1 MLNRPSKA
9 VVTWVVGVVG
19 ALVAL
24 SAFLMLSSVLPDSA
38 LAHPHDPAHPH
49 EGVGPDVA
57 HIHFDENDEG
67 AVRTF
72 MSTDPETGDAVDW
85 DITGTD
91 GDDFRISESGELT
104 FKMSPD
110 FEKPVDGLDADN
122 DGGFPDTG
130 DEARDNVYRITVR
143 ATEQET
149 PGDPTGRALST
160 NTNVIIVVNNMDED
174 GMVELNYLEP
184 EVGTEITAMLDDE
197 DVEDTDTLKW
207 EWSVSKVTKPDK
219 DTEAHW
225 AVVAGDIDN
234 MFTPR
239 GDRDNEIPAGNR
251 VGDPNRTVDEGE
263 YLRAKAT
270 YRDEQNVTGDDNK
283 VAIGVSMYPVRAEV
297 NSDNDGVENA
307 ANGSPGFPDGLDY
320 TRTVPES
327 TDVKMDVDAAVEA
340 DDPNDDNL
348 SYQLAA
354 LGPDGTANFG
364 DLGFFDID
372 RATGQISLARMLDHE
387 EEDGRTYTGATAAT
401 AGVYKVIVMATD
413 PSGETGE
420 VAVTITA
427 TAAND
432 DPVIRGKEELH
443 VMEQDIDDRDGDGD
457 FDKTYTGLPDMN
469 VSQAN
474 DHPNVYRASD
484 DDDRGQIT
492 WSFKEDSNDPEAED
506 YALFERSST
515 NLSLM
520 DEPRAIRFKEPPDYE
535 NPGDANRDNVYKLTL
550 VATDGRQG
558 GRNEFR
564 ISIFVKNQLEQGEL
578 TLMAS
583 GDDPAQPIIGEL
595 MTATVSD
602 PDGGIAVVTW
612 QWSRSDTK
620 DGTYTP
626 IAGATSFRYRPEL
639 TIADDPDTTE
649 DESLSGPDA
658 GMFLRATATY
668 IDTTSLEDNP
678 DTELIDERVQA
689 TATKAKTATMGDG
702 TTDGGGTEGSVYR
715 VMATTDKAVRV
726 ADTGPDTTDPSVL
739 PSAPA
744 FDPGSY
750 TGTVYE
756 NSEVG
761 SLVMMSSVVSATSGS
776 LMLDPLDSDDN
787 KFFTIKHGQI
797 RVGEVP
803 FRAPLP
809 TGVQDATA
817 TAPAMEDPMLDYET
831 RITYRLVVSSRN
843 EGGKSTANVTI
854 SLMDRNEYPYFDK
867 ASREIET
874 IEYEENSTDRRVI
887 VLAAVEPDEDFLKWE
902 VIGTDSADF
911 EIEDATDGADGKDR
925 VELRFKMGSR
935 PDFERPM
942 DRLMDLTLD
951 GDSDDEGED
960 AAKNNMYKIT
970 VRVTEAATVGG
981 VPKKAAELD
990 LTVSVT
996 DAQEKGTVQVRWL
1009 QPEVLTPISASLTDP
1024 DEVSV
1029 NNVDGT
1035 LTTGVTYQWF
1045 RAKVRNP
1052 DRNIKDVPDS
1062 GSTDWE
1068 PLGIIGEA
1076 DTNTYTPQGATPDD
1090 PDTGEDES
1098 AGDPVDEGWH
1108 LLAKAKYAGQTAIGI
1123 SDDPVRA
1130 NVHDNSNNSP
1140 DFAAAETSRTVPEN
1154 IEVGMPVEDVVD
1166 VDRNEDDDT
1175 LTYELVIETTGV
1187 NGNADVIL
1195 ADLPFFYIDK
1205 DTGQIRV
1212 KKPLNFE
1219 GHDLPGTSTD
1229 VEPSEYQVVVRAT
1242 DPSGETTNEDN
1253 RDDITVVITVTDVNE
1268 APKVTDGYSIIQV
1281 NEMNESKEPKDN
1293 GQYYIG
1299 LGNTV
1304 SDTALY
1310 TVNKNANK
1318 QNYYKKYDEDPVD
1331 SHDWPDN
1338 LIPGPDGQWFEY
1350 STPDDGISRRL
1361 HFITPP
1367 DYENPKDQYR
1377 DNVYEVCVTAIDNRG
1392 IPGCKMVR
1400 IEVVNVQED
1409 GTLTLMPV
1417 EPVEE
1422 TAEGGVKITATLND
1436 PDGEVV
1442 ITDWKWA
1449 QNPASGGMFDAANLV
1464 VDETTDMFTGMAGN
1478 FVWAQVHYRDG
1489 ASVVDDPVTALD
1501 ERNDDD
1507 PGIPGDTEQHKVEIP
1522 DASPPDMLFHNSDQM
1537 LSKVTDSAVQAPVS
1551 GQDDLDP
1558 VDTTGDPTGPPSV
1571 IDIQRSVPENT
1582 PSTGYVGIPLGK
1594 EIIVDENGMD
1604 RTMTGADANVFVFA
1618 EAADDDN
1625 VYYDPTLAP
1634 DPDIPNDKMGQLA
1647 LMPVHQLDFEASKN
1661 SYIIEFSD
1669 NAADSDVHRVTIL
1682 VTDVNEAPSMPEEAR
1697 GGINITGPSNISR
1710 YYEGRMDVVADYSTT
1725 GGDSMATVTWALSG
1739 DDMDDLSI
1747 NSDGELTFDL
1757 VPDFENPMDS
1767 AMNNI
1772 YSITVEAEQGTNYDS
1787 VFVTVTV
1794 GNMEEPGMVTVDPM
1808 GRPAVD
1814 REITAMLED
1823 PDGVMGT
1830 VMWQWASADA
1840 MGGTYTDID
1849 MATMHTYTPMGGAED
1864 DDVGMYLQVTAG
1876 YEDGEGRGKM
1886 AMLELMGAVTD
1897 ELSFDAD
1904 VIERMVAEDAM
1915 AGDNVGDPVM
1925 AASGLGSQLTYS
1937 LGGAD
1942 ASSFTVDSMGQI
1954 MVGTGTDLDYET
1966 KDTYTVIVTARGT
1979 ADDGITV
1986 VAMTTVTVTV
1996 TNVDE
2001 TVGPEP
2007 DGGILAMYDG
2017 NDNSLIERSEAV
2029 DAVLDFLILNEITR
2043 DQAIEVVTA
2052 YILQTAVP

>member
-1 MLNRPSKA
+1 
-9 VVTWVVGVVG
+9 
-19 ALVAL
+19 
-24 SAFLMLSSVLPDSA
+24 
-38 LAHPHDPAHPH
+38 
-49 EGVGPDVA
+49 
-57 HIHFDENDEG
+57 
-67 AVRTF
+67 

-122 DGGFPDTG
+122 DGDFPDTG
-130 DEARDNVYRITVR
+130 DEARDNVYHITVR
-143 ATEQET
+143 STEQET

-160 NTNVIIVVNNMDED
+160 ETGIIIVVNNMDED
-174 GMVELNYLEP
+174 GEVELNYLQP
-184 EVGTEITAMLDDE
+184 EVGTEITAILTDE
-197 DVEDTDTLKW
+197 DDVVEGTITW
-207 EWSVSKVTKPDK
+207 EWYVSKVTGPDK
-219 DTEAHW
+219 DTEEHW
-225 AVVAGDIDN
+225 AVIPSADDAVDEDS
-234 MFTPR
+234 FTPR
-239 GDRDNEIPAGNR
+239 GDRDDDITLPGGET
-251 VGDPNRTVDEGE
+251 DPNRRIDEGE
-263 YLRAKAT
+263 FVRAKAMYT
-270 YRDEQNVTGDDNK
+270 DIQGATKE
-283 VAIGVSMYPVRAEV
+283 AIGVSMYPVRDEV
-297 NSDNDGVENA
+297 NSNNDGVENA

-327 TDVKMDVDAAVEA
+327 TDVEMDVGAVVEA
-340 DDPNDDNL
+340 FDPNDDRL

-354 LGPDGTANFG
+354 LGLDGTANFG

-372 RATGQISLARMLDHE
+372 RETGQISLARMLDHE
-387 EEDGRTYTGATAAT
+387 EEDGRIYDGANAAT

-420 VAVTITA
+420 VTVTITA
-427 TAAND
+427 TDAND

-457 FDKTYTGLPDMN
+457 FDKTYTGLLDMN

-474 DHPNVYRASD
+474 DHANVYRASD

-564 ISIFVKNQLEQGEL
+564 ISIFVKNQREQGEL

-626 IAGATSFRYRPEL
+626 IPGATSATYRPAP

-649 DESLSGPDA
+649 DESSSGPDA

-668 IDTTSLEDNP
+668 IDTTSQEDNP

-715 VMATTDKAVRV
+715 VMETTDKAVRV
-726 ADTGPDTTDPSVL
+726 ADIGPGTTDPSL
-739 PSAPA
+739 PPSAPA

-761 SLVMMSSVVSATSGS
+761 SLVMMSSAVSATSGG

-787 KFFTIKHGQI
+787 KFFTINEHGQI
-797 RVGEVP
+797 RVREVP

-854 SLMDRNEYPYFDK
+854 SLMDRNEHPYFDK

-874 IEYEENSTDRRVI
+874 IEYAEDSTDRRVI
-887 VLAAVEPDEDFLKWE
+887 VLAAVEPDEDLLNWE

-911 EIEDATDGADGKDR
+911 ETVDATDGADGKDR

-942 DRLMDLTLD
+942 DRLMDLNLD

-970 VRVTEAATVGG
+970 VRVTEAATVGD
-981 VPKKAAELD
+981 VPKKADELN
-990 LTVSVT
+990 LTISVT
-996 DAQEKGTVQVRWL
+996 DAQEKGTVQVRWR

-1029 NNVDGT
+1029 SNADGT
-1035 LTTGVTYQWF
+1035 VTTGVTYQWF

-1052 DRNIKDVPDS
+1052 DPNIEDVPDG

-1076 DTNTYTPQGATPDD
+1076 DTEIYTPQGATPND
-1090 PDTGEDES
+1090 PDTAEDES
-1098 AGDPVDEGWH
+1098 AGDPVDERWH
-1108 LLAKAKYAGQTAIGI
+1108 LLAKATYAAGQTAIGI
-1123 SDDPVRA
+1123 SDYPVRA

-1166 VDRNEDDDT
+1166 VDLNEDDDI

-1195 ADLPFFYIDK
+1195 EDLPFFYIDK

-1268 APKVTDGYSIIQV
+1268 APKVTDGNSIIKV
-1281 NEMNESKEPKDN
+1281 DEMNESKEPKDN

-1299 LGNTV
+1299 LGNTI
-1304 SDTALY
+1304 SDTAPY

-1318 QNYYKKYDEDPVD
+1318 ENYYKKYDEDPVD

-1367 DYENPKDQYR
+1367 DYENPKDQNR
-1377 DNVYEVCVTAIDNRG
+1377 DNVYEVCVTAIDNRD

-1409 GTLTLMPV
+1409 GTLTLMPM

-1449 QNPASGGMFDAANLV
+1449 QNPASGGIFDAANLLE
-1464 VDETTDMFTGMAGN
+1464 DETTDMFTGMAGN

-1507 PGIPGDTEQHKVEIP
+1507 GK
-1522 DASPPDMLFHNSDQM
+1522 
-1537 LSKVTDSAVQAPVS
+1537 S
-1551 GQDDLDP
+1551 GCHRAAQ
-1558 VDTTGDPTGPPSV
+1558 
-1571 IDIQRSVPENT
+1571 VP
-1582 PSTGYVGIPLGK
+1582 
-1594 EIIVDENGMD
+1594 
-1604 RTMTGADANVFVFA
+1604 
-1618 EAADDDN
+1618 
-1625 VYYDPTLAP
+1625 
-1634 DPDIPNDKMGQLA
+1634 
-1647 LMPVHQLDFEASKN
+1647 
-1661 SYIIEFSD
+1661 
-1669 NAADSDVHRVTIL
+1669 
-1682 VTDVNEAPSMPEEAR
+1682 
-1697 GGINITGPSNISR
+1697 
-1710 YYEGRMDVVADYSTT
+1710 
-1725 GGDSMATVTWALSG
+1725 
-1739 DDMDDLSI
+1739 
-1747 NSDGELTFDL
+1747 
-1757 VPDFENPMDS
+1757 
-1767 AMNNI
+1767 
-1772 YSITVEAEQGTNYDS
+1772 
-1787 VFVTVTV
+1787 
-1794 GNMEEPGMVTVDPM
+1794 
-1808 GRPAVD
+1808 
-1814 REITAMLED
+1814 
-1823 PDGVMGT
+1823 
-1830 VMWQWASADA
+1830 
-1840 MGGTYTDID
+1840 
-1849 MATMHTYTPMGGAED
+1849 
-1864 DDVGMYLQVTAG
+1864 
-1876 YEDGEGRGKM
+1876 
-1886 AMLELMGAVTD
+1886 
-1897 ELSFDAD
+1897 
-1904 VIERMVAEDAM
+1904 
-1915 AGDNVGDPVM
+1915 
-1925 AASGLGSQLTYS
+1925 
-1937 LGGAD
+1937 
-1942 ASSFTVDSMGQI
+1942 
-1954 MVGTGTDLDYET
+1954 
-1966 KDTYTVIVTARGT
+1966 
-1979 ADDGITV
+1979 
-1986 VAMTTVTVTV
+1986 
-1996 TNVDE
+1996 
-2001 TVGPEP
+2001 GPE
-2007 DGGILAMYDG
+2007 
-2017 NDNSLIERSEAV
+2017 R
-2029 DAVLDFLILNEITR
+2029 
-2043 DQAIEVVTA
+2043 
-2052 YILQTAVP
+2052 

>member
-9 VVTWVVGVVG
+9 AVTWIVGIVG

-38 LAHPHDPAHPH
+38 LAHPHDPVQMHR
-49 EGVGPDVA
+49 GVGTDVD
-57 HIHFDENDEG
+57 HIHYDENG
-67 AVRTF
+67 MGPVRTF

-91 GDDFRISESGELT
+91 ADDFWISESGELT

-110 FEKPVDGLDADN
+110 YEKPVDGLDANNNGDFTDDGDVEPDN
-122 DGGFPDTG
+122 LY
-130 DEARDNVYRITVR
+130 EITVR

-149 PGDPTGRALST
+149 LGDPMGRALST
-160 NTNVIIVVNNMDED
+160 EKEVFIVVNNMDED
-174 GMVELNYLEP
+174 GMVELNYLQP
-184 EVGTEITAMLDDE
+184 EVGTEIMAMLMDE
-197 DVEDTDTLKW
+197 DIFKGTITW
-207 EWSVSKVTKPDK
+207 EWSVSKVTNPDK

-225 AVVAGDIDN
+225 AVVAGDAGDIDN

-239 GDRDNEIPAGNR
+239 GDRDNEIPAENR

-283 VAIGVSMYPVRAEV
+283 VAIGVSMHPVRAEV

-340 DDPNDDNL
+340 DDPNDDTL

-420 VAVTITA
+420 VTVTITA

-443 VMEQDIDDRDGDGD
+443 VMEQDIDDRDGDGG

-492 WSFKEDSNDPEAED
+492 WSFKEDSNDPEAAD

-515 NLSLM
+515 NLSLK

-564 ISIFVKNQLEQGEL
+564 ISIFVKNQREQGEL

-620 DGTYTP
+620 DGPYTP
-626 IAGATSFRYRPEL
+626 IDGATSARYRPAP

-649 DESLSGPDA
+649 DESSSGPDA

-668 IDTTSLEDNP
+668 IDTTSQEDIP

-689 TATKAKTATMGDG
+689 TDTKAKTATTGDG

-726 ADTGPDTTDPSVL
+726 ADTGPRTTDPSVP

-761 SLVMMSSVVSATSGS
+761 SLVMISSAVSATSGG

-787 KFFTIKHGQI
+787 KFFTINEHGQI

-854 SLMDRNEYPYFDK
+854 SLVDRNEHPYFDK
-867 ASREIET
+867 ASREIDLDTTATGFDGT
-874 IEYEENSTDRRVI
+874 IEYAENTKSRTVI
-887 VLAAVEPDEDFLKWE
+887 GLAAVEPDEDSLDWE
-902 VIGTDSADF
+902 VVGTDSADF
-911 EIEDATDGADGKDR
+911 EIVDAPDGADGKDR
-925 VELRFKMGSR
+925 RELRFKMGSR

-942 DRLMDLTLD
+942 DRLMDLTPLD
-951 GDSDDEGED
+951 GDSDDDGED

-970 VRVTEAATVGG
+970 VRVTEDATVGG
-981 VPKKAAELD
+981 VPPKADELD

-996 DAQEKGTVQVRWL
+996 NAQENGQVQVRWR

-1024 DEVSV
+1024 DEVSAS
-1029 NNVDGT
+1029 NADGKV
-1035 LTTGVTYQWF
+1035 TTDVTYQWF

-1052 DRNIKDVPDS
+1052 DRNIEDVPDG

-1068 PLGIIGEA
+1068 PLSANGATTE
-1076 DTNTYTPQGATPDD
+1076 TYTPQGAIPDD
-1090 PDTGEDES
+1090 PDTVDDES
-1098 AGDPVDEGWH
+1098 AGVAVDEGWH
-1108 LLAKAKYAGQTAIGI
+1108 LLAKATYDTDQTAIGI
-1123 SDDPVRA
+1123 SDYPVQA
-1130 NVHDNSNNSP
+1130 NVHDNLNNSP
-1140 DFAAAETSRTVPEN
+1140 DFAAAETPRTVPEN
-1154 IEVGMPVEDVVD
+1154 IEVGMPVGDAVD
-1166 VDRNEDDDT
+1166 VDRNEDNDI
-1175 LTYELVIETTGV
+1175 LTYELVTETTGD
-1187 NGNADVIL
+1187 NGNHDVMEL
-1195 ADLPFFYIDK
+1195 DLPFFYIDK

-1219 GHDLPGTSTD
+1219 GHDDPNTID
-1229 VEPSEYQVVVRAT
+1229 VVEPSEYQVVVRAT
-1242 DPSGETTNEDN
+1242 DPSGETTNENN

-1268 APKVTDGYSIIQV
+1268 APKVIDGYSIIQV
-1281 NEMNESKEPKDN
+1281 DEMNESKEPKDN

-1299 LGNTV
+1299 LGNT
-1304 SDTALY
+1304 ALEVAPY
-1310 TVNKNANK
+1310 TITENANK
-1318 QNYYKKYDEDPVD
+1318 QNYYKKEDEDPVD

-1361 HFITPP
+1361 HFIMPP
-1367 DYENPKDQYR
+1367 DYEDPKDQNR
-1377 DNVYEVCVTAIDNRG
+1377 DNVYEVCVTAIDNRD
-1392 IPGCKMVR
+1392 IRGCKMVR

-1422 TAEGGVKITATLND
+1422 TAEGGVEITATLID

-1449 QNPASGGMFDAANLV
+1449 RNRASGGMFDAADLV
-1464 VDETTDMFTGMAGN
+1464 GGKTTDMFTGMAGD

-1507 PGIPGDTEQHKVEIP
+1507 PGIPGDTEQHKFEIA
-1522 DASPPDMLFHNSDQM
+1522 DASPPDILFHNSDEM
-1537 LSKVTDSAVQAPVS
+1537 LSKVTDSAVQAPAS
-1551 GQDDLDP
+1551 EQDGL
-1558 VDTTGDPTGPPSV
+1558 DTTGDPTGPPTGPPSV
-1571 IDIQRSVPENT
+1571 IDIQRMVPENT
-1582 PSTGYVGIPLGK
+1582 PSTGYVGIPLEMAVFADK
-1594 EIIVDENGMD
+1594 D
-1604 RTMTGADANVFVFA
+1604 RMVHTMTGADANVFVFA
-1618 EAADDDN
+1618 EDVDRPNGDEG
-1625 VYYDPTLAP
+1625 YYDEALTPTP
-1634 DPDIPNDKMGQLA
+1634 DALDDKMGQLA
-1647 LMPVHQLDFEASKN
+1647 LKPVNHLDFEASKN

-1669 NAADSDVHRVTIL
+1669 DSADSDVYRVTIL
-1682 VTDVNEAPSMPEEAR
+1682 VTDVNEAPSMPMEAR
-1697 GGINITGPSNISR
+1697 GGININGPLNIPRYDEGGTG
-1710 YYEGRMDVVADYSTT
+1710 MVATYSTT
-1725 GGDSMATVTWALSG
+1725 GGDVGAMVMWNLAG
-1739 DDMDDLSI
+1739 DDMDDFSI
-1747 NSDGELTFDL
+1747 DANGVLTFKMT
-1757 VPDFENPMDS
+1757 PDYEDPMDS
-1767 AMNNI
+1767 NRDNI
-1772 YSITVEAEQGTNYDS
+1772 YAITVEADDGTNVDS
-1787 VFVTVTV
+1787 QFVTVTV
-1794 GNMEEPGMVTVDPM
+1794 GNVN
-1808 GRPAVD
+1808 
-1814 REITAMLED
+1814 ED
-1823 PDGVMGT
+1823 
-1830 VMWQWASADA
+1830 
-1840 MGGTYTDID
+1840 
-1849 MATMHTYTPMGGAED
+1849 
-1864 DDVGMYLQVTAG
+1864 
-1876 YEDGEGRGKM
+1876 
-1886 AMLELMGAVTD
+1886 GAVTD
-1897 ELSFDAD
+1897 ELSFDSD

-1925 AASGLGSQLTYS
+1925 AAGGLGSQLTYS
-1937 LGGAD
+1937 LDGAD
-1942 ASSFTVDSMGQI
+1942 ASSFTIDVMGQI

-1966 KDTYTVIVTARGT
+1966 KVTYTVMVTARGT
-1979 ADDGITV
+1979 ADDGTAE

-2001 TVGPEP
+2001 AEGGLLATYDSDS
-2007 DGGILAMYDG
+2007 DGGISKAEFLAALDEYFDEK
-2017 NDNSLIERSEAV
+2017 IEKDTLLE
-2029 DAVLDFLILNEITR
+2029 VLDFYF
-2043 DQAIEVVTA
+2043 DS
-2052 YILQTAVP
+2052 

>member
-9 VVTWVVGVVG
+9 VVIRVVGIVG

-24 SAFLMLSSVLPDSA
+24 SVFLMLSSVLPDSA
-38 LAHPHDPAHPH
+38 LAHPHDPAQT
-49 EGVGPDVA
+49 

-122 DGGFPDTG
+122 DGDFPDTG
-130 DEARDNVYRITVR
+130 DEARDNVYHITVR
-143 ATEQET
+143 STEQET

-160 NTNVIIVVNNMDED
+160 ETGIIIEVNNMDED
-174 GMVELNYLEP
+174 GEVELNYLQP
-184 EVGTEITAMLDDE
+184 EVGTEITAILTDE
-197 DVEDTDTLKW
+197 DDVVEGTITW
-207 EWSVSKVTKPDK
+207 EWSVSKVTGPDK
-219 DTEAHW
+219 DTEEHW
-225 AVVAGDIDN
+225 AVIPSADDAVDDDS
-234 MFTPR
+234 FTPR
-239 GDRDNEIPAGNR
+239 GDRDDDITLPGGET
-251 VGDPNRTVDEGE
+251 DPNRRIDEGE
-263 YLRAKAT
+263 FVRAKAMYT
-270 YRDEQNVTGDDNK
+270 DLQGATKE
-283 VAIGVSMYPVRAEV
+283 AIGVSMYPVRDEV
-297 NSDNDGVENA
+297 NSNNDGVENA

-327 TDVKMDVDAAVEA
+327 TDVEMDVGAVVEA
-340 DDPNDDNL
+340 FDPNDDRL

-354 LGPDGTANFG
+354 LGLDGTANFR

-387 EEDGRTYTGATAAT
+387 EEDGRTYDGADAAT

-420 VAVTITA
+420 VTVTITA
-427 TAAND
+427 TDAND

-457 FDKTYTGLPDMN
+457 FDKTYTGLLDMN

-474 DHPNVYRASD
+474 DHANVYRGSD

-564 ISIFVKNQLEQGEL
+564 ISIFVKNQREQGEL

-626 IAGATSFRYRPEL
+626 IPGATSATYRPAP
-639 TIADDPDTTE
+639 TIPDDPDTTE
-649 DESLSGPDA
+649 NESSSGPDA

-668 IDTTSLEDNP
+668 IDTTSQEDNP

-715 VMATTDKAVRV
+715 VMETTDKAVRV
-726 ADTGPDTTDPSVL
+726 ADAGPGTTDPSLL

-761 SLVMMSSVVSATSGS
+761 SLVMMSSAVSATSGG

-787 KFFTIKHGQI
+787 KFFTINEHGQI
-797 RVGEVP
+797 RVREVP

-854 SLMDRNEYPYFDK
+854 SLMDRNEHPYFDK

-874 IEYEENSTDRRVI
+874 IEYAEDSTDRRVI
-887 VLAAVEPDEDFLKWE
+887 VLAAVEPDEDLLNWE

-911 EIEDATDGADGKDR
+911 ETVDATDGADGKDR

-942 DRLMDLTLD
+942 DRLMDLNLD

-970 VRVTEAATVGG
+970 VRVTEAATVGD
-981 VPKKAAELD
+981 VPKKADELN
-990 LTVSVT
+990 LTISVT
-996 DAQEKGTVQVRWL
+996 DAQEKGTVQVRWR

-1029 NNVDGT
+1029 SNADGT
-1035 LTTGVTYQWF
+1035 VTTGVTYQWF

-1052 DRNIKDVPDS
+1052 DPNIEDVPDV

-1076 DTNTYTPQGATPDD
+1076 NTKIYTPQGATPND

-1098 AGDPVDEGWH
+1098 AGDPVDERWH
-1108 LLAKAKYAGQTAIGI
+1108 LLAKATYAAGQTAIGI
-1123 SDDPVRA
+1123 SDYPVRA

-1166 VDRNEDDDT
+1166 VDRNEDDDI

-1195 ADLPFFYIDK
+1195 EDLPFFYIDK

-1268 APKVTDGYSIIQV
+1268 APKVTDGNSIIKV
-1281 NEMNESKEPKDN
+1281 DEMNESKEPKDN

-1299 LGNTV
+1299 LGNTI
-1304 SDTALY
+1304 SDTAPY

-1318 QNYYKKYDEDPVD
+1318 ENYYKKYDEDPVD

-1367 DYENPKDQYR
+1367 DYENPKDQNR
-1377 DNVYEVCVTAIDNRG
+1377 DNVYEVCVTAIDNRD

-1409 GTLTLMPV
+1409 GTLTLMPM
-1417 EPVEE
+1417 EPVEA

-1449 QNPASGGMFDAANLV
+1449 QNPASGGIFDAANLLE
-1464 VDETTDMFTGMAGN
+1464 DETTDMFTGMAGN

-1501 ERNDDD
+1501 ERNDDLGT
-1507 PGIPGDTEQHKVEIP
+1507 PGVTEQHKFQDRKNDDAV
-1522 DASPPDMLFHNSDQM
+1522 DASDGSFHNSDQM

-1551 GQDDLDP
+1551 DPDGPGP

-1571 IDIQRSVPENT
+1571 NDIERSVPENT
-1582 PSTGYVGIPLGK
+1582 PSTGYVGTPLGSK
-1594 EIIVDENGMD
+1594 IIAL
-1604 RTMTGADANVFVFA
+1604 TMTGSDANVFVFA

-1634 DPDIPNDKMGQLA
+1634 MPDIPNDKMGQLA

-1669 NAADSDVHRVTIL
+1669 DSADSDVYRVTIL
-1682 VTDVNEAPSMPEEAR
+1682 VTDVNEAPSMPMEAR
-1697 GGINITGPSNISR
+1697 GGININGPLNINRYDEGGTG
-1710 YYEGRMDVVADYSTT
+1710 MVATYSTT
-1725 GGDSMATVTWALSG
+1725 GGDVGATVMWSLAG
-1739 DDMDDLSI
+1739 DDMDDFSI
-1747 NSDGELTFDL
+1747 DANGVLTFNMT
-1757 VPDFENPMDS
+1757 PDYEDPMDS
-1767 AMNNI
+1767 NRDNI
-1772 YSITVEAEQGTNYDS
+1772 YAITVEADDGTNVDS
-1787 VFVTVTV
+1787 QFVTVTV
-1794 GNMEEPGMVTVDPM
+1794 GNVTED
-1808 GRPAVD
+1808 GAVTD
-1814 REITAMLED
+1814 EDETVTLSSMQPVVGTELTATLTDTGSGITGA
-1823 PDGVMGT
+1823 T
-1830 VMWQWASADA
+1830 WQWANSDA
-1840 MGGTYTDID
+1840 SDGTFTDIPR
-1849 MATMHTYTPMGGAED
+1849 ATSMNYTPVD
-1864 DDVGMYLQVTAG
+1864 PDDVGMYLRATVSYTDTQGPKQKAAVTANAVAA
-1876 YEDGEGRGKM
+1876 EG
-1886 AMLELMGAVTD
+1886 
-1897 ELSFDAD
+1897 
-1904 VIERMVAEDAM
+1904 
-1915 AGDNVGDPVM
+1915 
-1925 AASGLGSQLTYS
+1925 GLLATY
-1937 LGGAD
+1937 
-1942 ASSFTVDSMGQI
+1942 DS
-1954 MVGTGTDLDYET
+1954 D
-1966 KDTYTVIVTARGT
+1966 R
-1979 ADDGITV
+1979 
-1986 VAMTTVTVTV
+1986 
-1996 TNVDE
+1996 
-2001 TVGPEP
+2001 
-2007 DGGILAMYDG
+2007 DGGISKAEFLAALDEYFDER
-2017 NDNSLIERSEAV
+2017 IEKDTLLE
-2029 DAVLDFLILNEITR
+2029 VLDFYF
-2043 DQAIEVVTA
+2043 DS
-2052 YILQTAVP
+2052 

>member
-9 VVTWVVGVVG
+9 VVTRVVGIVG

-24 SAFLMLSSVLPDSA
+24 SAFLMLSSVVPHSA
-38 LAHPHDPAHPH
+38 LADPHDAAQTHP
-49 EGVGPDVA
+49 GVGTDVK
-57 HIHFDENDEG
+57 HIHYDENG
-67 AVRTF
+67 MGPVRTF

-85 DITGTD
+85 DITGID

-122 DGGFPDTG
+122 DGAFPDTG

-143 ATEQET
+143 STEQET
-149 PGDPTGRALST
+149 PGDPTGPALST
-160 NTNVIIVVNNMDED
+160 ETGIIIVVNNMDEA
-174 GMVELNYLEP
+174 GEVELNYLQP
-184 EVGTEITAMLDDE
+184 EVGTEITAILTDE
-197 DVEDTDTLKW
+197 DEEVEGTITW
-207 EWSVSKVTKPDK
+207 EWSVSKVTGPDK
-219 DTEAHW
+219 DTEEHW
-225 AVVAGDIDN
+225 AVIPSADAAVDDDS
-234 MFTPR
+234 FTPR
-239 GDRDNEIPAGNR
+239 GDRDDDITLPG
-251 VGDPNRTVDEGE
+251 GGTDPNRRIDEGE
-263 YLRAKAT
+263 FVRAKAMYT
-270 YRDEQNVTGDDNK
+270 DIQGATKE
-283 VAIGVSMYPVRAEV
+283 AIGVSMYPVRDEV
-297 NSDNDGVENA
+297 SSKNDGVENA

-327 TDVKMDVDAAVEA
+327 TDVEMDVGAAVEA
-340 DDPNDDNL
+340 FDPNDDTL

-354 LGPDGTANFG
+354 LGLEGTANFG

-387 EEDGRTYTGATAAT
+387 EEDGRTYDGASAAT

-420 VAVTITA
+420 VTVTITA
-427 TAAND
+427 TDAND

-457 FDKTYTGLPDMN
+457 FDKTYTGLLDMN

-474 DHPNVYRASD
+474 DHANVYRASD

-564 ISIFVKNQLEQGEL
+564 ISIFVDNEKEQGEL

-626 IAGATSFRYRPEL
+626 IDGATSSRYSPAPP
-639 TIADDPDTTE
+639 IADDPDTTE
-649 DESLSGPDA
+649 DESSSGPDA

-668 IDTTSLEDNP
+668 IDTTSQEDNP

-715 VMATTDKAVRV
+715 VMETTDKAVRV
-726 ADTGPDTTDPSVL
+726 AGTGPGTTDPSL
-739 PSAPA
+739 PPSAPA

-761 SLVMMSSVVSATSGS
+761 SLVMMSSAVSATSGG

-787 KFFTIKHGQI
+787 KFFTIDEHGQI
-797 RVGEVP
+797 RVREVP

-854 SLMDRNEYPYFDK
+854 SLMDRNEHPYFDK

-874 IEYEENSTDRRVI
+874 IEYAEDSTDRRVI
-887 VLAAVEPDEDFLKWE
+887 VLAAVEPDEDLLNWE

-911 EIEDATDGADGKDR
+911 ETVDATDGADGKDR

-942 DRLMDLTLD
+942 DRLMDLNLD

-960 AAKNNMYKIT
+960 AAKNNMYQIT
-970 VRVTEAATVGG
+970 VRVTEAATVGD
-981 VPKKAAELD
+981 VPKKADELN
-990 LTVSVT
+990 LTISVT
-996 DAQEKGTVQVRWL
+996 DAQERGTVQVRWL

-1029 NNVDGT
+1029 SNADGT

-1052 DRNIKDVPDS
+1052 DRNIKDVPDG

-1076 DTNTYTPQGATPDD
+1076 NTETYTPQGATPND
-1090 PDTGEDES
+1090 PDTAEDES
-1098 AGDPVDEGWH
+1098 AGDPVDERWH
-1108 LLAKAKYAGQTAIGI
+1108 LLAKATYAGQTAIGI
-1123 SDDPVRA
+1123 SDYPVRA

-1166 VDRNEDDDT
+1166 VDRNEDNDI
-1175 LTYELVIETTGV
+1175 LTYELVTKTTGD

-1195 ADLPFFYIDK
+1195 EDLPFFYIDK

-1242 DPSGETTNEDN
+1242 DPSGEDHE
-1253 RDDITVVITVTDVNE
+1253 
-1268 APKVTDGYSIIQV
+1268 
-1281 NEMNESKEPKDN
+1281 
-1293 GQYYIG
+1293 
-1299 LGNTV
+1299 
-1304 SDTALY
+1304 
-1310 TVNKNANK
+1310 
-1318 QNYYKKYDEDPVD
+1318 
-1331 SHDWPDN
+1331 
-1338 LIPGPDGQWFEY
+1338 
-1350 STPDDGISRRL
+1350 
-1361 HFITPP
+1361 
-1367 DYENPKDQYR
+1367 
-1377 DNVYEVCVTAIDNRG
+1377 
-1392 IPGCKMVR
+1392 
-1400 IEVVNVQED
+1400 
-1409 GTLTLMPV
+1409 
-1417 EPVEE
+1417 
-1422 TAEGGVKITATLND
+1422 
-1436 PDGEVV
+1436 
-1442 ITDWKWA
+1442 
-1449 QNPASGGMFDAANLV
+1449 
-1464 VDETTDMFTGMAGN
+1464 
-1478 FVWAQVHYRDG
+1478 
-1489 ASVVDDPVTALD
+1489 
-1501 ERNDDD
+1501 
-1507 PGIPGDTEQHKVEIP
+1507 
-1522 DASPPDMLFHNSDQM
+1522 
-1537 LSKVTDSAVQAPVS
+1537 
-1551 GQDDLDP
+1551 
-1558 VDTTGDPTGPPSV
+1558 
-1571 IDIQRSVPENT
+1571 
-1582 PSTGYVGIPLGK
+1582 
-1594 EIIVDENGMD
+1594 
-1604 RTMTGADANVFVFA
+1604 
-1618 EAADDDN
+1618 
-1625 VYYDPTLAP
+1625 
-1634 DPDIPNDKMGQLA
+1634 
-1647 LMPVHQLDFEASKN
+1647 
-1661 SYIIEFSD
+1661 
-1669 NAADSDVHRVTIL
+1669 
-1682 VTDVNEAPSMPEEAR
+1682 
-1697 GGINITGPSNISR
+1697 
-1710 YYEGRMDVVADYSTT
+1710 
-1725 GGDSMATVTWALSG
+1725 
-1739 DDMDDLSI
+1739 
-1747 NSDGELTFDL
+1747 
-1757 VPDFENPMDS
+1757 
-1767 AMNNI
+1767 
-1772 YSITVEAEQGTNYDS
+1772 
-1787 VFVTVTV
+1787 
-1794 GNMEEPGMVTVDPM
+1794 
-1808 GRPAVD
+1808 
-1814 REITAMLED
+1814 
-1823 PDGVMGT
+1823 
-1830 VMWQWASADA
+1830 
-1840 MGGTYTDID
+1840 
-1849 MATMHTYTPMGGAED
+1849 
-1864 DDVGMYLQVTAG
+1864 
-1876 YEDGEGRGKM
+1876 
-1886 AMLELMGAVTD
+1886 
-1897 ELSFDAD
+1897 
-1904 VIERMVAEDAM
+1904 
-1915 AGDNVGDPVM
+1915 
-1925 AASGLGSQLTYS
+1925 
-1937 LGGAD
+1937 
-1942 ASSFTVDSMGQI
+1942 
-1954 MVGTGTDLDYET
+1954 
-1966 KDTYTVIVTARGT
+1966 
-1979 ADDGITV
+1979 
-1986 VAMTTVTVTV
+1986 
-1996 TNVDE
+1996 
-2001 TVGPEP
+2001 
-2007 DGGILAMYDG
+2007 
-2017 NDNSLIERSEAV
+2017 
-2029 DAVLDFLILNEITR
+2029 
-2043 DQAIEVVTA
+2043 
-2052 YILQTAVP
+2052 